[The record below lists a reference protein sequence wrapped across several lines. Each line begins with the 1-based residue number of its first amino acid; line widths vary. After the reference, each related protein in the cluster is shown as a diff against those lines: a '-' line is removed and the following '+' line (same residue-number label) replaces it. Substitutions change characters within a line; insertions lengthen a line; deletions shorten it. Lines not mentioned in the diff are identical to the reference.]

1 MKEEKQNAVSVPK
14 HQSSR
19 VNSTRKRKICNG
31 VVLGSVAMKRSTS
44 SQSKARDK
52 SAAVIQAQN
61 NRRLQDVRQNAF
73 DAKTRLINQV
83 MGMDPINDDD
93 LTSTYSS
100 FQELQTYRYEI
111 QKLQPQDLGDY
122 AVQYST

>member
-1 MKEEKQNAVSVPK
+1 
-14 HQSSR
+14 
-19 VNSTRKRKICNG
+19 
-31 VVLGSVAMKRSTS
+31 MKRSTS

-83 MGMDPINDDD
+83 IGMDPINDDD
-93 LTSTYSS
+93 LTSACAS

-122 AVQYST
+122 PVQYST